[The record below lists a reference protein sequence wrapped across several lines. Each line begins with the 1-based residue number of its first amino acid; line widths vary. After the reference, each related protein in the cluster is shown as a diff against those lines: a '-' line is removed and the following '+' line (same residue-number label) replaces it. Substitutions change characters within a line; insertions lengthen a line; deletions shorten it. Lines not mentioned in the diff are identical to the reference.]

1 MRGCVTFKV
10 LGVFTI
16 CLIQYDPVQT
26 LHSKMKRFIYIA
38 LALLS
43 WSANAQR
50 VLKHTLI
57 PSGRGGDEVM
67 VCKITDY
74 QLLVNCNAGGVDH
87 NIVFFSAEGDTIQSQ
102 YKRMDADYL
111 IKVNNSG
118 VFLALNIN
126 AGFNVLKGLTFDSN
140 GTQMGAFRHIIGDPL
155 IIAQLYYADSY
166 TDSLGNVV
174 LHLYTSQG
182 GNTKVYHVTLNP
194 FGQLVKVKD
203 YGFASPVT
211 FYGALSYNASKLIV
225 KDGKLWGFTTLTNE
239 GVIGWGIDTA
249 GLTGQSYFLLKSRN
263 IPLNR
268 GTMTMFL
275 PYKKN
280 GYFVRASRSGFTKVS
295 KSDVMGEP
303 IALDSQAFVNTNF
316 YDIWASSDSSRVLV
330 RWPPNVD
337 RILRRVDHLGNVMGE
352 ITLRSDTFYN
362 TRGFFCF
369 GDGSWINI
377 SQNPAFGS
385 SGTFPY
391 MLTRISDIGYPY
403 DPWRQQVVFKGVT
416 GTVPPKKELPKII
429 AYPNPTSDNIRFM
442 GIAEGNIILSDF
454 TGKTVLNSKL
464 TAEGIYLSHLPKG
477 MYYYQLHY
485 RNQVF
490 TGKIVRE

>member
-1 MRGCVTFKV
+1 
-10 LGVFTI
+10 
-16 CLIQYDPVQT
+16 
-26 LHSKMKRFIYIA
+26 MKRFIYIA

-57 PSGRGGDEVM
+57 PRGPGGSDIM

-87 NIVFFSAEGDTIQSQ
+87 NIVFLGAEGDTIQSQ

-118 VFLALNIN
+118 VFLALNLK

-140 GTQMGAFRHIIGDPL
+140 GTQLGAFRYEIGDPL
-155 IIAQLYYADSY
+155 LQAQFYYADSY
-166 TDSLGNVV
+166 TDSLGNIV
-174 LHLYTSQG
+174 LHLFTIEGFSG
-182 GNTKVYHVTLNP
+182 RDTRVYHITLNP
-194 FGQLVKVKD
+194 MGQLVKVKD
-203 YGFASPVT
+203 YGLRGVT
-211 FYGALSYNASKLIV
+211 TYTGALRYNASKLIV
-225 KDGKLWGFTTLTNE
+225 KDGKLWGFTTVTNE

-249 GLTGQSYFLLKSRN
+249 GLTGQSYFLLKTRN
-263 IPLNR
+263 ILNNG

-280 GYFVRASRSGFTKVS
+280 GYFVRVSRSGFTKVS
-295 KSDVMGEP
+295 KSDVMGDAIP
-303 IALDSQAFVNTNF
+303 VDSQIINGANF
-316 YDIWASSDSSRVLV
+316 YDIWASSDSSRILA
-330 RWPPNVD
+330 RWPTGGN
-337 RILRRVDHLGNVMGE
+337 RTLRRIDHLGNIMGSISLTE
-352 ITLRSDTFYN
+352 DTFLN

-369 GDGSWINI
+369 GDGSWMNVT
-377 SQNPAFGS
+377 SNQMSNR
-385 SGTFPY
+385 GTYPY
-391 MLTRISDIGYPY
+391 AVTRISDIGYPY

-442 GIAEGNIILSDF
+442 GIAEGSIILTDI

-485 RNQVF
+485 CNQVF